1 MKKLLRWGVRG
12 LLGLLLVAG
21 GLLAHTLWLKPLKI
35 EWFYERVFADYAFNS
50 PELLSSLRMLPI
62 WLNWYSD
69 ELDDASLPH
78 DETKPTRSK
87 SVVFLTVIRVD

>member
-21 GLLAHTLWLKPLKI
+21 GLLAHTLWFKPLKI

-50 PELLSSLRMLPI
+50 PELLSSLRMLPV
-62 WLNWYSD
+62 WLNCYSV
-69 ELDDASLPH
+69 SW
-78 DETKPTRSK
+78 TMRRCRMMRRSQRDP
-87 SVVFLTVIRVD
+87 SQWCS